1 MTINTTMNLTEYAI
15 SRGVT
20 RQAILKAIES
30 KRVKSPYKVGGLWV
44 IDPEKLDQE
53 WSDNTP
59 VDGRTKTPLATEKA
73 LEINEARALKET
85 YLALAAKLDYETKL
99 GMYAKIDDVERQAIA
114 QAKLLKEAF
123 LNLPARI
130 NNVLAA
136 ESDPDAINN
145 ILLDEIRAILEGLSN
160 DF

>member
-1 MTINTTMNLTEYAI
+1 MSNCTSMNLSEYAL

-30 KRVKSPYKVGGLWV
+30 GRVKSPYKVGGLWV
-44 IDPEKLDQE
+44 IDPEKLDRE
-53 WSDNTP
+53 WSENTP
-59 VDGRTKTPLATEKA
+59 VDARTKTPLSTEKT

-99 GMYAKIDDVERQAIA
+99 GTLTKVDDVEKQAIA

-123 LNLPARI
+123 LNLPARV

-136 ESDPDAINN
+136 ESNPDTINT
-145 ILLDEIRAILEGLSN
+145 ILSAEIRAILEGLAT
-160 DF
+160 